1 MQKPF
6 LSSRAFWKQANNK
19 ILGNGNRIKIHV
31 WNFTGFWCSQI
42 SAALNFLK
50 ETYWLATYNRYNARW
65 RRQIPLLTFPWE
77 VSRIFKFHCFKATSS
92 PAGNYKL
99 TIEKHC
105 NKVWSIFKVN
115 NKDSRSGVY
124 IVNF

>member
-1 MQKPF
+1 MQKSF
-6 LSSRAFWKQANNK
+6 LSSRAFWKQANK

-50 ETYWLATYNRYNARW
+50 ETLIGNLQSPDIT
-65 RRQIPLLTFPWE
+65 QGEEDI
-77 VSRIFKFHCFKATSS
+77 FHCSLFAEKFLEFSSFTVLKATSS

-99 TIEKHC
+99 TIVKHC